1 MVGTEGFEPSNN
13 LPEFMNVH
21 AFPLSYVPKGGM
33 TILQSFA
40 ATHGSYKKAQKGKPY
55 SLSFSRLIKQMN
67 FSATFIF
74 CIAIPPKIKNRQ
86 R

>member
-1 MVGTEGFEPSNN
+1 
-13 LPEFMNVH
+13 MNINPNKIYLQRLAAVV
-21 AFPLSYVPKGGM
+21 SKGGM

-74 CIAIPPKIKNRQ
+74 CILYRQ
-86 R
+86 K

>member
-1 MVGTEGFEPSNN
+1 
-13 LPEFMNVH
+13 
-21 AFPLSYVPKGGM
+21 M

-74 CIAIPPKIKNRQ
+74 CILYRQ
-86 R
+86 K